1 MDLNTAMADA
11 LSSLA
16 PPAPTE
22 TEAPETTDQ
31 PEAVG
36 TAAVETDAENDA
48 ASVEAAVNAAKAVSN
63 TPEAEQESDSDAAE
77 SADENAEAE
86 SEPVAEL
93 PEGYTAPAVLTE
105 GLATEFT
112 LLDADGEVE
121 IPNVMVKFKANGKM
135 REERIDQVVKLAQF
149 GVYNQEREDK
159 IKAVESAVVERDQ
172 LAKLIEEREA
182 QLERAI
188 TDPAFLAALQ
198 EAYEKETSP
207 EAEVKR
213 AKAEVESLR
222 VAQQMEKIQEAGQ
235 QFYTSEVAP
244 AFDMIA
250 QAAPTVTVEELEEK
264 FAMAMAAH
272 AEPAPNGDPYIP
284 PSRYEAVRQYIVDD
298 LAVWA
303 MAHHERRSKQASPA
317 KAETPKPVAPAKTDA
332 TKVAEQ
338 QAKREVGK
346 LTKPVGT
353 AAKDSSQPKS
363 APPAT
368 LDDAVSSALESV
380 LASVR

>member
-11 LSSLA
+11 VASLTL
-16 PPAPTE
+16 PTSPE
-22 TEAPETTDQ
+22 AEAPETTDQ

-48 ASVEAAVNAAKAVSN
+48 ASVEAAVNAAKAVN
-63 TPEAEQESDSDAAE
+63 GEPA
-77 SADENAEAE
+77 AEAE
-86 SEPVAEL
+86 AAEDEAPAEPEAPAL
-93 PEGYTAPAVLTE
+93 PEGFTAPAVLTE

-112 LLDADGEVE
+112 MLDADGEIEV
-121 IPNVMVKFKANGKM
+121 PNVMVKYKANGKM
-135 REERIDQVVKLAQF
+135 REDRIDQVVKLAQF
-149 GVYNQEREDK
+149 GVYNQEREAK
-159 IKAVESAVVERDQ
+159 IKEVESAVVERDQ
-172 LAKLIEEREA
+172 LAKLVEEREA
-182 QLERAI
+182 QLERAL
-188 TDPAFLAALQ
+188 TDPNFLAALQ
-198 EAYEKETSP
+198 EAYEKEMSP

-213 AKAEVESLR
+213 AKDEVQTLR
-222 VAQQMEKIQEAGQ
+222 VQQQMEKIQEAGQ
-235 QFYTSEVAP
+235 HFYETEVAP

-250 QAAPTVTVEELEEK
+250 KAAPSVTQEELEEK

-272 AEPAPNGDPYIP
+272 AEEAPNGESYVPA
-284 PSRYEAVRQYIVDD
+284 SRYEAVRQYIVDD

-303 MAHHERRSKQASPA
+303 MAHHQRRTKQATPEPTV
-317 KAETPKPVAPAKTDA
+317 ETPKPVAPAKTDA
-332 TKVAEQ
+332 AKVAEQ

-353 AAKDSSQPKS
+353 AAKDSSTPKS

-368 LDDAVSSALESV
+368 LDDALTSALDSV